1 MKVLKALCK
10 VSESV
15 DCQTALAFVIPSLFS
30 YHHRHQYQSSYLQFR
45 TICSV
50 IDIQELVSK
59 RDEKRIFSSPS
70 RAYFEE
76 NNTTQRSEEMSRAF
90 YRLSLLIATILCSVD
105 AFASLS
111 VQKARKSVQVRST
124 ATDTF
129 PELEHA
135 KEVFN
140 KYDADGSGEID
151 SSELGE
157 MLQSLDL
164 EASEEE
170 ASALFRYLD
179 GDGDGA
185 ISLSDFLPWYEE
197 AVGAAREVSSS
208 FQALLIGRRTVD
220 YFDHSPVSDD
230 VLRRAVACA
239 IAAPNRSQSEPWR
252 FIQVGKETV
261 GKIASLKAAMTE
273 QDEDLGSDWTS
284 IPGWCVVTTKLSPD
298 NLEKE
303 LDDFKSTSCAVQN
316 FMLSM
321 WSEGIG
327 SKWTTGPIQKTQEFA
342 DLCGVDTK
350 TERVAG
356 CIWYGFATGG
366 LVNADPKRRKKTVN
380 DVLTSLP

>member
-1 MKVLKALCK
+1 ML
-10 VSESV
+10 
-15 DCQTALAFVIPSLFS
+15 
-30 YHHRHQYQSSYLQFR
+30 
-45 TICSV
+45 
-50 IDIQELVSK
+50 
-59 RDEKRIFSSPS
+59 
-70 RAYFEE
+70 
-76 NNTTQRSEEMSRAF
+76 RAF
-90 YRLSLLIATILCSVD
+90 YRLSLLVATILCSVD

-111 VQKARKSVQVRST
+111 VQKARKSVPVRST

-220 YFDHSPVSDD
+220 YFDHSPVSND

-366 LVNADPKRRKKTVN
+366 LINADPKRRKKTVN

>member
-1 MKVLKALCK
+1 MEVLKALCK
-10 VSESV
+10 ISESV
-15 DCQTALAFVIPSLFS
+15 DDCQTALAFVIPSSLFS

-50 IDIQELVSK
+50 IDIQELVAK
-59 RDEKRIFSSPS
+59 RDEKRIFFSPS

-76 NNTTQRSEEMSRAF
+76 INTTQISEEMTRAF
-90 YRLSLLIATILCSVD
+90 YRLSLLVATILCSVD

-111 VQKARKSVQVRST
+111 VQKARKSVQVLST
-124 ATDTF
+124 AIDIF

-208 FQALLIGRRTVD
+208 FQAL
-220 YFDHSPVSDD
+220 
-230 VLRRAVACA
+230 
-239 IAAPNRSQSEPWR
+239 
-252 FIQVGKETV
+252 
-261 GKIASLKAAMTE
+261 
-273 QDEDLGSDWTS
+273 
-284 IPGWCVVTTKLSPD
+284 
-298 NLEKE
+298 
-303 LDDFKSTSCAVQN
+303 
-316 FMLSM
+316 
-321 WSEGIG
+321 
-327 SKWTTGPIQKTQEFA
+327 
-342 DLCGVDTK
+342 
-350 TERVAG
+350 
-356 CIWYGFATGG
+356 
-366 LVNADPKRRKKTVN
+366 
-380 DVLTSLP
+380 